1 MQPAALLIRSA
12 SARRLV
18 LWGGLGAGALVL
30 SALAAFAQGHAL
42 MINVSPSLPY
52 WAIWVTRGAPVHRGD
67 IILFDPPTSPL
78 LVKHF
83 GAKPKPFGKRVSGV
97 PGDIVT
103 EKERSFFVNGRK
115 VAVAK
120 RASRFGEPLALGP
133 TGVVPQGC
141 YFVTTAHKDG
151 FDSRYAAVGWICAR
165 RILGVGRPIL

>member
-1 MQPAALLIRSA
+1 M
-12 SARRLV
+12 
-18 LWGGLGAGALVL
+18 
-30 SALAAFAQGHAL
+30 
-42 MINVSPSLPY
+42 
-52 WAIWVTRGAPVHRGD
+52 
-67 IILFDPPTSPL
+67 
-78 LVKHF
+78 
-83 GAKPKPFGKRVSGV
+83 

-115 VAVAK
+115 VVVAK

-151 FDSRYAAVGWICAR
+151 FDSRYAAIGWICAR